1 MTSQNCTKEKL
12 CFDISKIVEVISGI
26 SIKKEIE
33 SIEKEIVRIL
43 KNDSCN
49 NNEDDFCRYLMNER
63 INILL
68 ERKKE
73 YRFYRILKN
82 EQIRK
87 VLRNL
92 WMNRNANMCR
102 SNTSSVSDPMINTI
116 PTPPTAAAVKFS
128 CGQRGITNAEAE

>member
-12 CFDISKIVEVISGI
+12 CFDISKIIEVISGI
-26 SIKKEIE
+26 SINKEIE

-43 KNDSCN
+43 KNDSFN
-49 NNEDDFCRYLMNER
+49 NNEDAFCRYLMNER

-73 YRFYRILKN
+73 YRFYRRLKN

>member
-43 KNDSCN
+43 KNDSFN

-68 ERKKE
+68 EKKKE